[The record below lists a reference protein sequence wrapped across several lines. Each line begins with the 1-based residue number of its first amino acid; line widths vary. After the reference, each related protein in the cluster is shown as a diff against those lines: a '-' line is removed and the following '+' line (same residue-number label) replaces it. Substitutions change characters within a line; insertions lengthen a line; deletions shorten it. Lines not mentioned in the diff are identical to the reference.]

1 MPWRWRPYWRNPWR
15 RRRRWRTF
23 RWRPRKTFRRRR
35 RFRVRK
41 PKRKLKRLTLH
52 QWQPSSIRLCKIK
65 GLMCL
70 FQCNPY
76 RLGNNL
82 ALYNQSIVPPHLPG
96 GGGFSVYQYTLHNL
110 YTMHQYVRNWWTNS
124 NVNLPLVRYVKCI
137 FKIYQSADVDIVFRY
152 FRHFPMESTNLT
164 YPSVQPSVMMMLKNT
179 VLIPSK
185 KTRRIRKGYKKI
197 VIKPPEIMT
206 NKWYFQQKI
215 ATVPL
220 LITHCTA
227 ASFDNFYI
235 DSNNLSTNVTI
246 QCLNTQLI
254 QNRSFGTNAAYPIRV
269 IGTQDIWLIASDD
282 VLTTETDQPTYW
294 SLTLLA
300 DSKNY
305 AEGHS
310 YNTAKLLP
318 GAIKPTS
325 WKNYCENIAKYTG
338 NPFHEHYL
346 LYDKTEHTTLFQFQG
361 DYHTIFDKSTEKT
374 QNQKVPATLALTRIQ
389 APLLIPCRYNPNTDN
404 GTTNTTYILPNNK
417 GQHGW
422 DPPSDKRFE
431 LSGFP
436 LYINLWGFLDF
447 QKKQHLMDKIDTN
460 AIVVIQSKAL
470 HPLYDTQ
477 LKYFVPLAQDF
488 TLGHSPYESDLNP
501 IDEKRWYLMAQY
513 QEPAINVLLSCGPG
527 TAKIPPK
534 QSVEAKCEYTFILKF
549 GGNPAPMVQ
558 LTDPT
563 DQPQYPIPNNIIRT
577 NSLQDPTTPAELFLY
592 NFDERRQLITK
603 AATER
608 ISKDWGLTTTL
619 FSDATTVPAAPEILK
634 THQTS
639 EDETSDEEEKEKTL
653 FQQLLRH
660 REKQHKLKYR
670 IKQILNKMANT

>member
-1 MPWRWRPYWRNPWR
+1 MPWRWRQYWRNPWR

-23 RWRPRKTFRRRR
+23 RWRPRKVIRRRR
-35 RFRVRK
+35 RYRVRK
-41 PKRKLKRLTLH
+41 SKRKLKRLTLH

-70 FQCNPY
+70 FQCNPF
-76 RLGNNL
+76 RLGNNI

-110 YTMHQYVRNWWTNS
+110 YTMHQYVRNWWTSS

-137 FKIYQSADVDIVFRY
+137 FKIYQSKNVDIVFRY

-164 YPSVQPSVMMMLKNT
+164 YPSVQPSVMMMLKNS

-185 KTRRIRKGYKKI
+185 ETKRLRKGYKKI
-197 VIKPPEIMT
+197 IIRPPEIMT

-215 ATVPL
+215 ANIPL

-227 ASFDNFYI
+227 ASFDNYYI

-246 QCLNTQLI
+246 QCLNSQLI
-254 QNRSFGTNAAYPIRV
+254 QNRNFGTNAPYPIRV
-269 IGTQDIWLIASDD
+269 LGTQDIWLIASDD
-282 VLTTETDQPTYW
+282 VLITETDQPTYM

-300 DSKNY
+300 DAKNY
-305 AEGHS
+305 TEGHS
-310 YNTAKLLP
+310 YNSAQTQATPLRPKD
-318 GAIKPTS
+318 
-325 WKNYCENIAKYTG
+325 WKTYCENIAQYMG
-338 NPFHEHYL
+338 NPFHENYL
-346 LYDKTEHTTLFQFQG
+346 NYDKTHHITLFQYQG
-361 DYHTIFDKSTEKT
+361 TIQTLFDKTKHVTTST
-374 QNQKVPATLALTRIQ
+374 KVDSTIPLTKII

-404 GTTNTTYILPNNK
+404 GSTNITYILPNNK

-422 DPPSDKRFE
+422 DPPQDKRFE

-436 LYINLWGFLDF
+436 LYINLFGYLDF
-447 QKKQHLMDKIDTN
+447 QKKQHLMHNIDTT
-460 AIVVIQSKAL
+460 AIVVIQSTAI
-470 HPLYDTQ
+470 HPIYDTQ
-477 LKYFVPLAQDF
+477 LKYFIPLSYDF
-488 TLGHSPYESDLNP
+488 TLGHSPFESDLNP

-513 QEPAINVLLSCGPG
+513 QEPALNVIISCGPG

-534 QSVEAKCEYTFILKF
+534 QSVEAKCEYTFIFKF

-558 LTDPT
+558 LTDP
-563 DQPQYPIPNNIIRT
+563 DNQPQYPIPNNVIST

-592 NFDERRQLITK
+592 NFDERRQIITK

-608 ISKDWGLTTTL
+608 ITKDWGLTKTL
-619 FSDATTVPAAPEILK
+619 FSDATTTPAAPAVLQ

-639 EDETSDEEEKEKTL
+639 EDETSDEEKQEKTL

-670 IKQILNKMANT
+670 IKQILNKMAST